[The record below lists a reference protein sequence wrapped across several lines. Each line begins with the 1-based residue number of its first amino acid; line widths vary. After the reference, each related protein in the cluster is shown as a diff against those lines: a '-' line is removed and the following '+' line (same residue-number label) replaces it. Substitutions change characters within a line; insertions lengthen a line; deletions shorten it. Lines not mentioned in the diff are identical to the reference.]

1 MSKSATL
8 EVDQVKENTITREY
22 LDILPAIADVF
33 HGRVQLVGWL
43 QPMCAQAHVG
53 INQQQLSQE
62 NKIVTRGRCGKGT
75 MGVVG
80 QKEKAATAP
89 CRSNRI
95 DG

>member
-8 EVDQVKENTITREY
+8 KVDQVRENTITSEY

-43 QPMCAQAHVG
+43 QPMRAQAHVG
-53 INQQQLSQE
+53 IDQQQLSQE

-80 QKEKAATAP
+80 QRKS
-89 CRSNRI
+89 SNRTLPI
-95 DG
+95 KSHR